1 MSPRA
6 AWRLEE
12 LGFKRVYDFV
22 GGKLEWRV
30 EGLPTEGTG
39 PFYLVVGK
47 NIRPPTATCSP
58 DSLAWEIRREM
69 EPGPDSICAV
79 TNAEGIVLGRVRW
92 KDLPAEDGFDGASNL
107 RDAVAAAVAPE
118 LRDAGV
124 VVTLAGTLE
133 PADDVT
139 KLHTTAFTAFGS
151 RTPTATSIS
160 CGSRSMCMRA
170 TSSPLTSTD
179 SAMR

>member
-92 KDLPAEDGFDGASNL
+92 KDLPAEDDIPVEKFMQLGPATV
-107 RDAVAAAVAPE
+107 RPREE
-118 LRDAGV
+118 LRGLVERMRRAGV
-124 VVTLAGTLE
+124 KTILVTTPKGHLVGTLHR
-133 PADDVT
+133 DDAERVM
-139 KLHTTAFTAFGS
+139 LQRSVRPGS
-151 RTPTATSIS
+151 SGEDVR
-160 CGSRSMCMRA
+160 
-170 TSSPLTSTD
+170 
-179 SAMR
+179 